1 MHLFFLARVCACID
15 SCKGEYTEP
24 VPFTT
29 EQCEPDRPLPPK
41 LLGSRLKNSL
51 TLKWTATPENGS
63 KILNYI
69 LEYDEVGFHASLD
82 CSDRNRFSLGQR
94 SRICRSLSR
103 YEKTAHAQ

>member
-29 EQCEPDRPLPPK
+29 EQCEPDRPGPPK
-41 LLGSRLKNSL
+41 ILGGRLKNSL
-51 TLKWTATPENGS
+51 TLKWTATAENGS

-69 LEYDEVGFHASLD
+69 LEYDEV
-82 CSDRNRFSLGQR
+82 CSIENRLQIFEFRIVGKR
-94 SRICRSLSR
+94 SRIC
-103 YEKTAHAQ
+103 

>member
-1 MHLFFLARVCACID
+1 GDANEITLKDLKPATEYHLKVCACID
-15 SCKGEYTEP
+15 SCKGEYIYP

-51 TLKWTATPENGS
+51 TLKWTAANDNGS

-69 LEYDEVGFHASLD
+69 LEYDEVCYIFIFLFRCVAVKI
-82 CSDRNRFSLGQR
+82 FT
-94 SRICRSLSR
+94 II
-103 YEKTAHAQ
+103 

>member
-1 MHLFFLARVCACID
+1 MFNRSLSLQNNHFSCFRVCACID
-15 SCKGEYTEP
+15 LCKGEYTNP

-51 TLKWTATPENGS
+51 TLKWTAMPDNGS

-69 LEYDEVGFHASLD
+69 LEYDEVRLEILLGFH
-82 CSDRNRFSLGQR
+82 RTFFS
-94 SRICRSLSR
+94 
-103 YEKTAHAQ
+103 

>member
-1 MHLFFLARVCACID
+1 MIRFLFKNSILILSFFRVCACID
-15 SCKGEYTEP
+15 SCKGEYINP

-51 TLKWTATPENGS
+51 TLKWTAANDNGS

-69 LEYDEVGFHASLD
+69 LEYDEVCLEMFILH
-82 CSDRNRFSLGQR
+82 
-94 SRICRSLSR
+94 
-103 YEKTAHAQ
+103 